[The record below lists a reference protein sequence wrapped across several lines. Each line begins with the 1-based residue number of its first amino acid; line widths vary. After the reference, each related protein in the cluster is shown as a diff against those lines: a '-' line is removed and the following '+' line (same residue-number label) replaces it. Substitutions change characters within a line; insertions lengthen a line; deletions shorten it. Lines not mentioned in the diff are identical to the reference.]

1 MKFLFF
7 DLEYATSKG
16 GNIKICEFGFVV
28 TDENFKIKE
37 RDNFIINP
45 NILREEWDWRVVR
58 TILTRR
64 VSEYE
69 NSPKFDEYY
78 DDIVELIKS
87 ADYVLNYQK
96 L

>member
-1 MKFLFF
+1 M
-7 DLEYATSKG
+7 
-16 GNIKICEFGFVV
+16 
-28 TDENFKIKE
+28 TDENFKILD

-45 NILREEWDWRVVR
+45 NIFREEWDWRVVR
-58 TILTRR
+58 KILTRR

-69 NSPKFDEYY
+69 DSPKFDEYY
-78 DDIVELIKS
+78 DDIVKLIKS

>member
-1 MKFLFF
+1 M
-7 DLEYATSKG
+7 
-16 GNIKICEFGFVV
+16 
-28 TDENFKIKE
+28 TDENFKILD

-45 NILREEWDWRVVR
+45 NIFREEWDWCVVR
-58 TILTRR
+58 KILTRR

-69 NSPKFDEYY
+69 DSPKSDEYY
-78 DDIVELIKS
+78 DDIVKLIKS